1 VLKKN
6 ALGHKDI
13 IYIIKNSKKEVNL
26 LKKLSF
32 AIENA
37 EMVRENPDSNFALLA
52 LDFFASG
59 DNLHDMYVS
68 EETLLRTADTIKNC
82 PLVWKYDEVL
92 DDVYTHDP
100 DEVPCGFVP
109 ESSTIT
115 SKKLE
120 DGRTMLSAIAYV
132 WKRYTG
138 PLLSFFK
145 RDGGKKPVSVEMSVY
160 KTQPKHD
167 GKTELLDFRYEGI
180 TVLGS
185 YVTPA
190 IPMANASVLS
200 FAEEYEEDLEKEFS
214 FSEIIIPNKIRQAVE
229 KGLEIRK
236 EEGGGTS
243 TGVAFARYLTK
254 NKIITP
260 EKVREINNYF
270 STHKHSKETVDWLLW
285 GGDYAKEW
293 AEKMA
298 ERINDE
304 LVTFPYKS
312 KADINPALKGITPP
326 ISLAQANAI
335 ARQAD
340 SIGSDKDKNGW
351 AIAISSFRKTHHV
364 ENGKWVKNEGSTVKA
379 SVEVDVSDLED
390 WEYWQEIV
398 EEDFA
403 AEDMGKGEAI
413 QVNKSKDAVSN
424 TAWGSVDKTSLM
436 HKVLKAS
443 NYKSLVHDVYLVVD
457 SGWEEHP
464 SSGLHYPIMQIVD
477 GKAVYNRSGLAS
489 ALGRAQGQNETG
501 VVSKLNGLYKKL
513 GLEENNTVKA
523 SADDTEE
530 SIEEVITMTEE
541 ERIAAEKAEADA
553 KAKTEADAKFA
564 AEEAEAKAK
573 EEAEAKAK
581 EEADAKF
588 AAEEAEAK
596 AKEAQMAADEEAKAK
611 AAEEA
616 KKKLEEEKGKKF
628 EFPLEKMQ
636 EMFSDDDDEDDVK
649 MAKAEIAKGKEA
661 DFGIVMQ
668 GMYAKMCKMAKVVEK
683 MAEDNKAYMAEN
695 EQLKKFKA
703 ELENQQKEF
712 AISETLKDL
721 SASVYLPE
729 DVRAEMRADAE
740 KYTLENIEAWKNACK
755 AKSFDFAIRMPKNQ
769 GIIEVGLPFSGATKK
784 KDNLWE

>member
-1 VLKKN
+1 MKK
-6 ALGHKDI
+6 I
-13 IYIIKNSKKEVNL
+13 
-26 LKKLSF
+26 SF

-37 EMVRENPDSNFALLA
+37 EMIKENPDSNFALLA

-68 EETLLRTADTIKNC
+68 EETLLRTADTIKNT
-82 PLVWKYDEVL
+82 PLVWQYDSTL
-92 DDVYTHDP
+92 DDAYTHSP

-109 ESSTIT
+109 ESSVIT
-115 SKKLE
+115 NKKLE
-120 DGRTMLSAIAYV
+120 DGRTMLSTIAYV

-160 KTQPKHD
+160 KTQPKGD
-167 GKTELLDFRYEGI
+167 KTELLDFRYEGI
-180 TVLGS
+180 TVLGT

-200 FAEEYEEDLEKEFS
+200 FAKEYEDDLEKEFS
-214 FSEIIIPNKIRQAVE
+214 FTEIIIPNKIRENAE

-243 TGVAFARYLTK
+243 TGVAFARFLTK
-254 NKIITP
+254 NKIIST
-260 EKVREINNYF
+260 EKVKEINNYF
-270 STHKHSKETVDWLLW
+270 STHEHSQGTLDWFLF
-285 GGDYAKEW
+285 GGDYSKEW
-293 AEKMA
+293 AKRMSEK
-298 ERINDE
+298 IDE
-304 LVTFPYKS
+304 GLVTFPYKS
-312 KADINPALKGITPP
+312 KTDINPALKGITPP
-326 ISLAQANAI
+326 ISLGQANAI

-340 SIGSDKDKNGW
+340 SIGSDKEKNGW
-351 AIAISSFRKTHHV
+351 AIAISSFKKTHHV
-364 ENGKWVKNEGSTVKA
+364 ENGKWVKNEGSTAKA
-379 SVEVDVSDLED
+379 AEDEDISDLKD
-390 WEYWQEIV
+390 WEYWQEII

-464 SSGLHYPIMQIVD
+464 SSSLHYPVMQIVD
-477 GKAVYNRSGLAS
+477 GKAVYNRGGLGS

-501 VVSKLNGLYKKL
+501 VVSKLNGLYDKL
-513 GLEENNTVKA
+513 GLGEKSNTVKA
-523 SADDTEE
+523 SADDTEDFNM
-530 SIEEVITMTEE
+530 EVTMTEE
-541 ERIAAEKAEADA
+541 EKIVAEKAEKEAQTKAEADA
-553 KAKTEADAKFA
+553 KFAAEQAEIEAKAKAEEDAKFAAEKAQVEADAKAKAEADAKFA
-564 AEEAEAKAK
+564 AEEEV
-573 EEAEAKAK
+573 
-581 EEADAKF
+581 
-588 AAEEAEAK
+588 
-596 AKEAQMAADEEAKAK
+596 KAK

-616 KKKLEEEKGKKF
+616 KKKLEEEKVENKKF
-628 EFPLEKMQ
+628 EFPIEKMQ

-668 GMYAKMCKMAKVVEK
+668 GMYAKMCKMAKAVEK

-695 EQLKKFKA
+695 EELKKFKA
-703 ELENQQKEF
+703 ELEGQQKAF
-712 AISETLKDL
+712 AINETLAEL
-721 SASVYLPE
+721 TASVYLPE
-729 DVRAEMRADAE
+729 DVKAEMKADAAN
-740 KYTLENIEAWKNACK
+740 YTLANLEEWKNACK
-755 AKSFDFAIRMPKNQ
+755 AKSFDFAIKMPKNQ
-769 GIIEVGLPFSGATKK
+769 GVIEVGLPFSGATKK
-784 KDNLWE
+784 KEDLWG